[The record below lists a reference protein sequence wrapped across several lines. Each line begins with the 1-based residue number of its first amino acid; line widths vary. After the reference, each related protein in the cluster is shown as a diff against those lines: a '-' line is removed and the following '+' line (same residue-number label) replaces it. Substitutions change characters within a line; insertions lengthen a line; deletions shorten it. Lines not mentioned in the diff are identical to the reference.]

1 MMTLL
6 KDFLKIISNRVIIKN
21 KKLNKKV
28 AELGNLITEDY
39 KDKYPVLKR
48 FLDSFLPDQK

>member
-1 MMTLL
+1 MINDVKINTLI
-6 KDFLKIISNRVIIKN
+6 DE

-39 KDKYPVLKR
+39 KDKYPVFYLECISMGK
-48 FLDSFLPDQK
+48 L